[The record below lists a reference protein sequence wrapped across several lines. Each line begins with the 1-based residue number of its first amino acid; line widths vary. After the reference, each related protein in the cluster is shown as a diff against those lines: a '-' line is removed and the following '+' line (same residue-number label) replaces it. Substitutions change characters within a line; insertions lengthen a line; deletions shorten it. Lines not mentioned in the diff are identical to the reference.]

1 MTDKEEAMVV
11 TPWKVEGRV
20 DYDRL
25 IEKFGTKHITP
36 GLRDRMEKHAGYLH
50 TQLRREIFFSHRD
63 LDWWL
68 DVYERGDPV
77 GLYTGRGPS
86 GPVHLGHM
94 LPWFFT
100 QHMQEVFG
108 AHLYF
113 QMTDDEK
120 FLLNDDLEL
129 DTTIGYTYSN
139 ALDLIATGL
148 DPEKTHIFS
157 DTDDIGHIYRLSLEV
172 AKRITFSTIRGLFG
186 LEDSTNI
193 GMIFFP
199 AIQAV
204 PCFMQSAREDRK
216 VAVIIPAAIDQDPYW
231 RMTRDIAEKMGYYKP
246 AQMHAKFLPGLGAG
260 GKMSASRPET
270 AIFTIDPP
278 EVAERKI
285 RGSFTGG
292 QPTVREQREK
302 GGDPGVCSIYA
313 YSYFLF
319 EEDDAKLQELESD
332 CRSGAMVCG
341 DCKAR
346 LAKVIGR
353 FLVDFQAK
361 REKAKDNIEDYFI
374 K

>member
-1 MTDKEEAMVV
+1 MSDKEEEMVV

-20 DYDRL
+20 DYERL
-25 IEKFGTKHITP
+25 IEKFGTKHVTQR
-36 GLRDRMEKHAGYLH
+36 LRARFKEHAGYLH

-68 DVYERGDPV
+68 DVYQRGDPV

-86 GPVHLGHM
+86 GPVHLGHL

-120 FLLNDDLEL
+120 FLLNDNLEL

-148 DPEKTHIFS
+148 DPKKTHIFS
-157 DTDDIGHIYRLSLEV
+157 DTNDISHIYRLSLEV

-186 LEDSTNI
+186 LQDSDNI

-231 RMTRDIAEKMGYYKP
+231 RMTRDIAEKIGYYKP
-246 AQMHAKFLPGLGAG
+246 AQIHSKFLPGLGPG
-260 GKMSASRPET
+260 GKMSASMPET

-278 EVAERKI
+278 EIARKKI
-285 RGSFTGG
+285 MGAFTGG
-292 QPTVREQREK
+292 QPTVREQKEK
-302 GGDPGVCSIYA
+302 GGNPGICSIY
-313 YSYFLF
+313 SYYFHLF
-319 EEDDAKLQELESD
+319 EEDDSKLIILENK
-332 CRSGAMVCG
+332 CRSGALTCG

-346 LAKVIGR
+346 LAEVIGR
-353 FLVDFQAK
+353 FLLDFQAK
-361 REKAKDNIEDYFI
+361 REKAKDNLQDFFI

>member
-1 MTDKEEAMVV
+1 MSEKEEEMVV

-20 DYDRL
+20 DYERL
-25 IEKFGTKHITP
+25 IEKFGTKHITQ
-36 GLRDRMEKHAGYLH
+36 GLRDRIEKHAGYLH

-68 DVYERGDPV
+68 DVYERGEPV

-94 LPWFFT
+94 VPWFFT
-100 QHMQEVFG
+100 KHMQDVFG

-120 FLLNDDLEL
+120 FLLNDNLEL
-129 DTTIGYTYSN
+129 DTTIGNTYSN

-157 DTDDIGHIYRLSLEV
+157 DTNDINHLYRLSLEV

-260 GKMSASRPET
+260 GKMSASMPET

-278 EVAERKI
+278 EVAEKKVL
-285 RGSFTGG
+285 GGFTGG
-292 QPTVREQREK
+292 QPTVKEQREK
-302 GGDPGVCSIYA
+302 GGNPGICSIY
-313 YSYFLF
+313 SYYFFLF
-319 EEDDAKLQELESD
+319 EEDDGKLQELENQ
-332 CRSGAMVCG
+332 CRAGALVCG

-353 FLVDFQAK
+353 FLVEFQAK
-361 REKAKDNIEDYFI
+361 REKAKDNIQDYFI

>member
-1 MTDKEEAMVV
+1 MTDKEEEMVV

-86 GPVHLGHM
+86 GPVHLGHL

-100 QHMQEVFG
+100 KHMQDVFG

-148 DPEKTHIFS
+148 DPEKTHIF
-157 DTDDIGHIYRLSLEV
+157 
-172 AKRITFSTIRGLFG
+172 
-186 LEDSTNI
+186 
-193 GMIFFP
+193 
-199 AIQAV
+199 
-204 PCFMQSAREDRK
+204 
-216 VAVIIPAAIDQDPYW
+216 
-231 RMTRDIAEKMGYYKP
+231 
-246 AQMHAKFLPGLGAG
+246 
-260 GKMSASRPET
+260 
-270 AIFTIDPP
+270 
-278 EVAERKI
+278 
-285 RGSFTGG
+285 
-292 QPTVREQREK
+292 
-302 GGDPGVCSIYA
+302 
-313 YSYFLF
+313 
-319 EEDDAKLQELESD
+319 
-332 CRSGAMVCG
+332 
-341 DCKAR
+341 
-346 LAKVIGR
+346 
-353 FLVDFQAK
+353 
-361 REKAKDNIEDYFI
+361 
-374 K
+374 